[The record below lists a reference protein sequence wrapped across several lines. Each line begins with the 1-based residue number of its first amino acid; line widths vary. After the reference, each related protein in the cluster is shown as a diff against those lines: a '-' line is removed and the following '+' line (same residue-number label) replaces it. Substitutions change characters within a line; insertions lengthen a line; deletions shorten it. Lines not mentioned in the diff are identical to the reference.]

1 MRNKTTNS
9 LHLIRDKVTRK
20 LEHMASQK
28 MNRGTADDAV
38 WDEARSRAVI
48 VLAAVGMIMWGLL
61 ADLRLVELKR

>member
-1 MRNKTTNS
+1 
-9 LHLIRDKVTRK
+9 
-20 LEHMASQK
+20 